1 MQHGSSDRG
10 RSGASRQDMSGPWR
24 HRFALF
30 TVAATLFLIFAGG
43 MVTSTGSGLSVP
55 DWPLSYGEFFP
66 PMVGGIFY
74 EHGHRMV
81 AATVGMLMLA
91 LALWT
96 WLSEGRRWVRR
107 LATVALAAVAMQAIL
122 GGITVIYL
130 LPTVISVSHAGLAN
144 LFFCMTVVL
153 AVVTGRGWWRP
164 TSPAREPVSGDLRRL
179 KALAVTTTV
188 VVYTQIL
195 LGAVMRHTQ
204 SGLAIPDFPL
214 SLGRI
219 IPPLADPQVAIHF
232 AHRAWAL
239 VVLGVA
245 AATVMHVLRRH
256 RDTPDLLWPA
266 LALSAL
272 LGTQVVLGAFSVWT
286 AKAPVI
292 TTFHVAGGSASLAV
306 ALLLALRVARR
317 DAVPPDALVACTL
330 AAEGVA

>member
-1 MQHGSSDRG
+1 MQHGSTNSG
-10 RSGASRQDMSGPWR
+10 RSGGAWR

-30 TVAATLFLIFAGG
+30 TCLATQFLIFAGG

-81 AATVGMLMLA
+81 AATVGFLMLA
-91 LALWT
+91 LAVWT
-96 WLSEGRRWVRR
+96 WRSEERRWVRR
-107 LATVALAAVAMQAIL
+107 LALAALAAVVAQAIL

-130 LPTVISVSHAGLAN
+130 LPTAVSVSHAGLAN

-153 AVVTGRGWWRP
+153 AVVTGRAWFHP
-164 TSPAREPVSGDLRRL
+164 SPPAREPAPGDLRRL
-179 KALAVTTTV
+179 RALAISTTAV
-188 VVYTQIL
+188 IYIQIL

-219 IPPLADPQVAIHF
+219 IPPLEDPRVIIHF
-232 AHRAWAL
+232 MHRAWGV
-239 VVLGVA
+239 VVLMVA
-245 AATVMHVLRRH
+245 AAAVSHVWRRH
-256 RDTPDLLWPA
+256 RGTGDLVRPA
-266 LALSAL
+266 AALSVL
-272 LGTQVVLGAFSVWT
+272 LLAQVILGAFTVWT
-286 AKAPVI
+286 QKAPVI

-306 ALLLALRVARR
+306 ALLLTLRSARRCALR
-317 DAVPPDALVACTL
+317 PDPVLSGAL
-330 AAEGVA
+330 AAEGSA